1 MLNHIT
7 IMGRLTKDPELR
19 KTQSGVSVVTFTV
32 AVDRDFKNGD
42 EKVTDYIDCTAW
54 RGQADF
60 IAKYFGKGRMIVV
73 DGALNSRKWTD
84 KDGNNRVSWE
94 IQAQNVYFG
103 DSKRNDDGQQSN
115 ANNNSGNLNAIDAK
129 FGEITSDNGEELP
142 F

>member
-7 IMGRLTKDPELR
+7 IMGRLVRDPEKR
-19 KTQSGVSVVTFTV
+19 TTQSGVSVVSFTV

-60 IAKYFGKGRMIVV
+60 IAKYFSKGRMIVV
-73 DGALNSRKWTD
+73 DGALNSRKWQD

-94 IQAQNVYFG
+94 VQAQNVYFA
-103 DSKRNDDGQQSN
+103 DSKRNDDGQQS
-115 ANNNSGNLNAIDAK
+115 K
-129 FGEITSDNGEELP
+129 PQTFEEVASEDDGDLP

>member
-19 KTQSGVSVVTFTV
+19 KTQSGVSVVSFTV

-42 EKVTDYIDCTAW
+42 EKVTDFIDCKAW

-60 IAKYFGKGRMIVV
+60 ISKFLTKGRAIVV
-73 DGALNSRKWTD
+73 DGQLQSRKWQD

-94 IQAQNVYFG
+94 VQAQNVYFA
-103 DSKRNDDGQQSN
+103 DSKRNDDGQ
-115 ANNNSGNLNAIDAK
+115 SGGQQFKEVAQTEDD
-129 FGEITSDNGEELP
+129 GDLP

>member
-7 IMGRLTKDPELR
+7 IMGRLVRDPELR
-19 KTQSGVSVVTFTV
+19 KTQSGVSVVSFTV

-54 RGQADF
+54 RGTADF
-60 IAKYFGKGRMIVV
+60 ISKFFTKGKAIVV
-73 DGALNSRKWTD
+73 DGSLNSRKWQD

-94 IQAQNVYFG
+94 VQAQNVYFA
-103 DSKRNDDGQQSN
+103 DSKRNDDGQ
-115 ANNNSGNLNAIDAK
+115 SGGQQFKEVA
-129 FGEITSDNGEELP
+129 EEDSGSLP

>member
-7 IMGRLTKDPELR
+7 IMGRLVRDPELR
-19 KTQSGVSVVTFTV
+19 KTQSGVSVASFTV

-54 RGQADF
+54 RGAADF
-60 IAKYFGKGRMIVV
+60 ISKFFTKGKAIVV
-73 DGALNSRKWTD
+73 EGQLQSRKWQD

-94 IQAQNVYFG
+94 VQAQNVYFA
-103 DSKRNDDGQQSN
+103 DSKRNDDGQQS
-115 ANNNSGNLNAIDAK
+115 K
-129 FGEITSDNGEELP
+129 PQTFGEVASDDGEDLP

>member
-19 KTQSGVSVVTFTV
+19 KTQSGVSVVTFAV

-42 EKVTDYIDCTAW
+42 EKVTDFIDCTAW
-54 RGQADF
+54 RGTADF
-60 IAKYFGKGRMIVV
+60 ISKYFGKGRMIVV
-73 DGALNSRKWTD
+73 DGALNSRKWQD

-94 IQAQNVYFG
+94 VQAQNVYFA
-103 DSKRNDDGQQSN
+103 DSKRNDDGQSVGQFKEV
-115 ANNNSGNLNAIDAK
+115 AEDDG
-129 FGEITSDNGEELP
+129 ELP

>member
-7 IMGRLTKDPELR
+7 IMGRLVRDPELR
-19 KTQSGVSVVTFTV
+19 KTQSGVSVVSFTV

-54 RGQADF
+54 RGTADF
-60 IAKYFGKGRMIVV
+60 ISKFFTKGRAIVV
-73 DGALNSRKWTD
+73 DGSLNSRKWQD

-94 IQAQNVYFG
+94 VQAQNVYFA
-103 DSKRNDDGQQSN
+103 DSKRNDDGQSGGQSGGQQFKEV
-115 ANNNSGNLNAIDAK
+115 AEEDSG
-129 FGEITSDNGEELP
+129 SLP

>member
-7 IMGRLTKDPELR
+7 IMGRLVRDPELR
-19 KTQSGVSVVTFTV
+19 KTQSGVSVVSFTV

-60 IAKYFGKGRMIVV
+60 ISKFFTKGKAIVV
-73 DGALNSRKWTD
+73 DGSLNSRKWQD

-94 IQAQNVYFG
+94 VQVQNVYFA
-103 DSKRNDDGQQSN
+103 DSKRNDDGQQS
-115 ANNNSGNLNAIDAK
+115 K
-129 FGEITSDNGEELP
+129 PQTFEEVASEDDEALP

>member
-19 KTQSGVSVVTFTV
+19 KTQSGVSVVSFTV

-42 EKVTDYIDCTAW
+42 EKVTDFIDCTAW

-73 DGALNSRKWTD
+73 EGQLQSRKWQD
-84 KDGNNRVSWE
+84 KEGNNRVSWE
-94 IQAQNVYFG
+94 VQAQNVYFA
-103 DSKRNDDGQQSN
+103 DSKRNDDGQ
-115 ANNNSGNLNAIDAK
+115 SGGQQFKEVAEDD
-129 FGEITSDNGEELP
+129 GGSLP

>member
-1 MLNHIT
+1 MLNRII

-19 KTQSGVSVVTFTV
+19 KTQSGVSVVSFTV

-60 IAKYFGKGRMIVV
+60 ISKFFTKGRAIVV
-73 DGALNSRKWTD
+73 DGSLNSRKWQD

-94 IQAQNVYFG
+94 VQAQNVYFA
-103 DSKRNDDGQQSN
+103 DSKRNDDGQQS
-115 ANNNSGNLNAIDAK
+115 K
-129 FGEITSDNGEELP
+129 PQTFEEVASEDEETLP

>member
-7 IMGRLTKDPELR
+7 IMGRLVRDPELR

-42 EKVTDYIDCTAW
+42 EKVTDFIDCTAW
-54 RGQADF
+54 RGTADF
-60 IAKYFGKGRMIVV
+60 ISKYFGKGRMIVV
-73 DGALNSRKWTD
+73 DGQLNSRKWQD

-94 IQAQNVYFG
+94 VQAQNVYFA
-103 DSKRNDDGQQSN
+103 DSKRNDDGQQSKPQTFEEV
-115 ANNNSGNLNAIDAK
+115 ASED
-129 FGEITSDNGEELP
+129 GEDTLP

>member
-7 IMGRLTKDPELR
+7 IMGRLVRDPELR
-19 KTQSGVSVVTFTV
+19 KTQSGVSVVSFTV

-54 RGQADF
+54 RGTADF
-60 IAKYFGKGRMIVV
+60 ISKFFTKGRAIVV
-73 DGALNSRKWTD
+73 DGALNSRKWQD

-94 IQAQNVYFG
+94 VQAQNVYFA
-103 DSKRNDDGQQSN
+103 DSKRNDDGQ
-115 ANNNSGNLNAIDAK
+115 SGGQQFKEVA
-129 FGEITSDNGEELP
+129 EEDSGSLP